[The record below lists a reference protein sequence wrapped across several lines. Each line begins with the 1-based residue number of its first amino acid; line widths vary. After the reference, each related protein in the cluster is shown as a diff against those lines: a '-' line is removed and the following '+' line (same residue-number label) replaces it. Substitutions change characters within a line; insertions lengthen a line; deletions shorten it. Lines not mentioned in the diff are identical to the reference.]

1 MEKYFFMR
9 PFLDLLGQNW
19 FFCRAVSVLIKV
31 SAALIVLFSFAT
43 FFQAGKLTFE
53 LQPNRILGGVLFEI
67 FFVVAIYAVVHVLLI
82 RARDIDQLAE
92 TKYYVLSMVT
102 VLVKMAGEAYAG
114 FVSLIALGGG
124 LFVWFTASKL
134 ERVLNPVV
142 HSLFPA
148 VHDDPSFMGGIQ
160 FMLVG
165 FVTAAVVLIVCY
177 VVSEA
182 LELILRGSTP
192 SAASTR
198 SGMERER
205 QLKSRFG

>member
-19 FFCRAVSVLIKV
+19 FFCRAVSVMIKV

-43 FFQAGKLTFE
+43 FFQAGKLMFG
-53 LQPNRILGGVLFEI
+53 LPPNRVLGGVLFEI

-82 RARDIDQLAE
+82 RARDIDRLVE
-92 TKYYVLSMVT
+92 TRYYALSMAT
-102 VLVKMAGEAYAG
+102 VLVKMVGEAYAG
-114 FVSLIALGGG
+114 FVSLIAVGGG

-165 FVTAAVVLIVCY
+165 FVTAVVVLIVCY
-177 VVSEA
+177 AVSEA
-182 LELILRGSTP
+182 LGLVLRDSKSPT
-192 SAASTR
+192 ASSR
-198 SGMERER
+198 PGIEW